1 MKGFKMWID
10 KKNVLVALIGILIVV
25 AIGAVC
31 NILTLKQKGSFAS
44 IEMVK
49 EKNLPTLKIEKT
61 IEITVREGFC
71 LSEIAHDLGTNWKE
85 IAELNNIAN
94 PDLILPGQKITVRP
108 FDKID
113 IVKASWYGP
122 GFNGKLMANGRI
134 FNMNDPNVVAHK
146 WLPFGT
152 IVRLTRIDNRKSIV
166 VIVQDR
172 GPYIQGRIFDLSRG
186 AAELLGMVDEG
197 VTTCKIE
204 LLD

>member
-1 MKGFKMWID
+1 MKKGTAMTLFTAIIIGLILLARGW
-10 KKNVLVALIGILIVV
+10 VLNPPTPLPKQTTNLSPQK
-25 AIGAVC
+25 
-31 NILTLKQKGSFAS
+31 TL
-44 IEMVK
+44 E
-49 EKNLPTLKIEKT
+49 
-61 IEITVREGFC
+61 IEIRKNAS

-85 IAELNNIAN
+85 VAELNNIAN

-108 FDKID
+108 FDKTD

-152 IVRLTRIDNRKSIV
+152 MVRLTRIDNKKSIV
-166 VIVQDR
+166 ATVQDR

-197 VTTCKIE
+197 VTTCKVE